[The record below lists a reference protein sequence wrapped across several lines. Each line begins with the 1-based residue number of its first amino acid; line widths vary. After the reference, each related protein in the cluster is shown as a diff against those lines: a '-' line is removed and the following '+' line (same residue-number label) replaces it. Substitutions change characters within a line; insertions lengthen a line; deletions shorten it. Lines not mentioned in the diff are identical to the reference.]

1 MKPISLT
8 LKGFR
13 GIRDGLGRDVIE
25 LDFER
30 LAGDAQLVAIVGR
43 NGRGKTTLMDN
54 MTPFPIMPSRAG
66 ADGLGGFSYYDHVYL
81 PESVKD
87 LVWEHGGK
95 RYRSQLVFRLNGRK
109 KTEAFLHVRCGDS
122 WQPVRLTDGTM
133 SDGKVET
140 YLQCVEGILGSAETF
155 FTSVF
160 AAQGRRAL
168 SAYKNAEIKNLLAD
182 LLALDEIRDLGV
194 KASETAKLLKAGLGA
209 VRQERA
215 GLKVEADQMAGAI
228 AQLGVTKARIDA
240 AQSAKAGSQATLDAT
255 KAELAKRV
263 ATRDVAL
270 QTEARRNQLA
280 GDRRAIIEAGKAAL
294 AALDGQDRREGERL
308 EQLNRRVRQRT
319 ESERQRRKGLN
330 DQRMRLEATLKASG
344 VIERAKLRLGL
355 AESVVGQREQGI
367 AGLRRDA
374 EKLDRLRANRKL
386 ARERIAGIEREAG
399 QASLKA
405 QELSRRFGLTA
416 EVPCAGTDLQGRC
429 KLLSD
434 AREAQHLKPGAE
446 AQIARLQEE
455 RAKVA
460 AHLQDIEA
468 QGQDLAAAH
477 ARLNIAETRLKRS
490 RERLSTFAVRAARHG
505 ELARAREAL
514 IGVVHQIESLPQ
526 HDDQETAEERTERE
540 AIAAARGAITRERE
554 GGARRQ
560 RESLARVDAAIA
572 ALPAPFDAT
581 RIEQAQRGVDDAQRA
596 LVTSEAAYAKAV
608 RDQQAGK
615 EFQRRKAMTEERLAA
630 LDTRIRRIG
639 DEVGVWTLFAKC
651 MSNDGLIALSIDD
664 SGPTLSSLANDL
676 LLACYGPR
684 FTVSL
689 KTLVKTAKG
698 EAREGF
704 DIVVH
709 DAESGEAKSVTQ
721 MSAGERV
728 WINEALTRAI
738 ALYLAQNSGRR
749 YETLFSDEA
758 DGPLDPER
766 KRMFMAMKR
775 EVLRIGG
782 YTQEFFV
789 SQTPELAA
797 MADVVIDLEAFR
809 SVPQG
814 EANLLA

>member
-1 MKPISLT
+1 MKPIALA

-13 GIRDGLGRDVIE
+13 GIRDGLGREAIE

-30 LAGDAQLVAIVGR
+30 LAGDAALVAIVGR

-66 ADGLGGFSYYDHVYL
+66 ADGLGGFSYYDHVFL

-87 LVWEHGGK
+87 LVWEHGGA

-109 KTEAFLHVRCGDS
+109 KTEAFLHVRCGDA
-122 WQPVRLTDGTM
+122 WQPVRLTDGTV

-140 YLQCVEGILGSAETF
+140 YTQCVEGILGSAETF

-168 SAYKNAEIKNLLAD
+168 SAYRNAEIKTLLAD
-182 LLALDEIRDLGV
+182 LLALDEIRDLGA

-209 VRQERA
+209 LRQERA
-215 GLKVEADQMAGAI
+215 GLQGEAGQVARELS
-228 AQLGVTKARIDA
+228 QLGDTTAKIAL
-240 AQSAKAGSQATLDAT
+240 AQRAKAGSEAALEAA

-263 ATRDVAL
+263 ATREVAL
-270 QTEARRNQLA
+270 QTEARRRQLTEERHA
-280 GDRRAIIEAGKAAL
+280 VVEAGKAAL
-294 AALDGQDRREGERL
+294 AALEAQDRREGERL
-308 EQLNRRVRQRT
+308 EQLNRRIRQRAET
-319 ESERQRRKGLN
+319 GRKQRAGLN
-330 DQRMRLEATLKASG
+330 DQRLRLEATLKASG
-344 VIERAKLRLGL
+344 VIERARQRLGL
-355 AESVVGQREQGI
+355 AESVVTRREQRL
-367 AGLRRDA
+367 AGLRSDVVRLD
-374 EKLDRLRANRKL
+374 KLRTDSKL
-386 ARERIAGIEREAG
+386 GRERIAGIEREAG
-399 QASLKA
+399 QAALKA
-405 QELSRRFGLTA
+405 QELARRFGLTA

-429 KLLSD
+429 QLLSD
-434 AREAQHLKPGAE
+434 ARKAQRLKPGADGE
-446 AQIARLQEE
+446 IARLEAE
-455 RAKVA
+455 RARLA
-460 AHLQDIEA
+460 EHLQNLKT
-468 QGQDLAAAH
+468 QCQDLAGAH
-477 ARLNIAETRLKRS
+477 ERLDLAERRLRRS
-490 RERLSTFAVRAARHG
+490 RERVSRLSVLAARHG
-505 ELARAREAL
+505 ELAQAREAL
-514 IGVVHQIESLPQ
+514 AGIVRQIESLPQ
-526 HDDQETAEERTERE
+526 RDDCETAEEKAERA
-540 AIAAARGAITRERE
+540 AIAAARQAIAGERE
-554 GGARRQ
+554 GAAQRQ
-560 RESLARVDAAIA
+560 RAALARVDAALG
-572 ALPAPFDAT
+572 ALPAPFDAAT
-581 RIEQAQRGVDDAQRA
+581 IAQAQRDVENAQRA
-596 LVTSEAAYAKAV
+596 LVTTEAAYAKAL
-608 RDQQAGK
+608 REQQAGE
-615 EFQRRKAMTEERLAA
+615 EFRRRKAAIEERLTA
-630 LDTRIRRIG
+630 LDTRLTRIG
-639 DEVGVWTLFAKC
+639 DEVGAWTLFAKC
-651 MSNDGLIALSIDD
+651 MSNDGLIALSIDEA
-664 SGPTLSSLANDL
+664 GPTLSSLANDL

-689 KTLVKTAKG
+689 KTLVATAKG

-704 DIVVH
+704 DVVVH

-782 YTQEFFV
+782 YTHEFFV

-809 SVPQG
+809 SVPQ
-814 EANLLA
+814 EETSRLT